1 MVSWCVRD
9 TALPRPPNRTFM
21 STAPPPIDPVE
32 IEAAGRSLICAR
44 TTNLGI
50 EVQMPLIYPSGN
62 GVTVIVV
69 DEGETCLV
77 HDAGFGAM
85 ELELAGMGISKKVRV
100 QLARQASI
108 FGCEFSQSRMWLRC
122 PKARTSLGIAMVAN
136 ASKLVGDQSVEL
148 RALITTDFKKEVA
161 HLMRLS
167 LGEDR
172 VKIDDGVLGDSG
184 INYKMKIVLLNQE
197 KTAPQAF
204 VETVSE
210 QKAVN
215 APFRAFYDIQK
226 NASLRDIRRLS
237 VYDDRHQWRPGDLIL
252 LQDVSAIVPFT
263 TAQMHLDRVLN

>member
-1 MVSWCVRD
+1 
-9 TALPRPPNRTFM
+9 M
-21 STAPPPIDPVE
+21 SNTLPPIDPRE

-62 GVTVIVV
+62 GVTVVVV
-69 DEGETCLV
+69 DEGDTCLI

-85 ELELAGMGISKKVRV
+85 EIELSGMGVSEKMRV
-100 QLARQASI
+100 QLARRATI
-108 FGCEFSQSRMWLRC
+108 FGCEFTQNRMWLRC
-122 PKARTSLGIAMVAN
+122 PKTKAAIGVVMVAN
-136 ASKLVGDQSVEL
+136 ASKLVGDQSADQKTFV
-148 RALITTDFKKEVA
+148 ATDFKKEVA
-161 HLMRLS
+161 HLMRVA

-172 VKIDDGVLGDSG
+172 VRVDDAVLGDSG
-184 INYKMKIVLLNQE
+184 IEYRMKIVLLNE
-197 KTAPQAF
+197 RKTAPQAF

-226 NASLRDIRRLS
+226 NESLRDVRRLS
-237 VYDDRHQWRPGDLIL
+237 VYDDRHQWRSGDIIL

-263 TAQMHLDRVLN
+263 TAQAHLDRVLN